1 MPITNPAKRFAQR
14 GRKLDSRTHSSRT
27 HSSRTWHSKTRP
39 LGPQVTGAAAVLA
52 AVAAFAV
59 CATTLP
65 RDFVLPAMSLLFF
78 ILAALVALVASGAER
93 DAEETRLTHW
103 DVAGLLTFIGIC
115 AASQV
120 DPDQMVRLVEG
131 ANHEH

>member
-1 MPITNPAKRFAQR
+1 MPTTNPAKRFAHR
-14 GRKLDSRTHSSRT
+14 SGP
-27 HSSRTWHSKTRP
+27 WP
-39 LGPQVTGAAAVLA
+39 LGPQVTCAAAVLA
-52 AVAAFAV
+52 AFAALTV

-65 RDFVLPAMSLLFF
+65 RDFVLPMMSMIFF
-78 ILAALVALVASGAER
+78 ILAALVALVASSSER
-93 DAEETRLTHW
+93 ASDEAALTHW

-131 ANHEH
+131 ANREH